1 MTAAQVLLAT
11 KDLSREE
18 WLRARMAGIG
28 GSDVSAIAGLNK
40 YKSPMGV
47 YLDKIGESTIE
58 DITSEAAYFGTLLE
72 DVVAQEFT
80 KRTGMKV
87 RNRFAILQHP
97 NHPYMLANVDR
108 MIVGKRE
115 GLECK
120 TASEYLKGEWEGD
133 EVPTPYLLQIQHYM
147 AVTGYD
153 AWWIAVLLGGNK
165 FIFKRIERDEEII
178 EYLIK
183 LEGDFWANH
192 VIKRNPPEFD
202 GSEASSRLLQ
212 ALYPQAEPKSEIQLD
227 KTVETLIEA
236 RDAYI
241 EDITALETKKKEIEN
256 QIKAQMG
263 ENEIGHVGSRTVKW
277 SNVTSNRIDTKT
289 LKAEKPE
296 IYQQYTKP
304 SVSRRFAIQ

>member
-47 YLDKIGESTIE
+47 YLDKIGESPIE
-58 DITSEAAYFGTLLE
+58 DITSEAAYFGNILE

-108 MIVGKRE
+108 MIVGKKE

>member
-47 YLDKIGESTIE
+47 YLDKIGESPIE

-97 NHPYMLANVDR
+97 KHPYMLANVDR
-108 MIVGKRE
+108 MIVGKKE

-147 AVTGYD
+147 AVTGYY

-256 QIKAQMG
+256 QIKAKMG
-263 ENEIGHVGSRTVKW
+263 ESEIGHVGSRTVKW

>member
-47 YLDKIGESTIE
+47 YLDKIGESPIE

-97 NHPYMLANVDR
+97 KHPYMLANVDR
-108 MIVGKRE
+108 MIVGKKE

-192 VIKRNPPEFD
+192 VIKKNPPEFD
-202 GSEASSRLLQ
+202 GSEASTRLLQ

>member
-1 MTAAQVLLAT
+1 MTAAHVLLAT

-47 YLDKIGESTIE
+47 YLDKIGESPIE

-97 NHPYMLANVDR
+97 KHPYMLANVDR
-108 MIVGKRE
+108 MIVGKKE

-183 LEGDFWANH
+183 LEGEFWANH

-227 KTVETLIEA
+227 KTVETLIDA

-289 LKAEKPE
+289 LKAERPE

>member
-47 YLDKIGESTIE
+47 YLDKIGESPIE
-58 DITSEAAYFGTLLE
+58 DIASEAAYFGNILE

-97 NHPYMLANVDR
+97 KHPYMLANVDR
-108 MIVGKRE
+108 MIVGKKE

-192 VIKRNPPEFD
+192 VIKKNPPEFD
-202 GSEASSRLLQ
+202 GSEASTRLLQ

>member
-40 YKSPMGV
+40 YKSPMSV
-47 YLDKIGESTIE
+47 YLDKIGESPIE
-58 DITSEAAYFGTLLE
+58 DMTSEAAYFGTLLE

-147 AVTGYD
+147 AVTGYE

-165 FIFKRIERDEEII
+165 FIFKHIERDEEII
-178 EYLIK
+178 QYLIK

-202 GSEASSRLLQ
+202 GSEASSKLLQ

-227 KTVETLIEA
+227 KSVETLIEA
-236 RDAYI
+236 RDTYI

-277 SNVTSNRIDTKT
+277 SNVTTNRIDTKT
-289 LKAEKPE
+289 LKAEQPE
-296 IYQQYTKP
+296 LYAQYTKP
-304 SVSRRFAIQ
+304 SVSRRFSIQ

>member
-47 YLDKIGESTIE
+47 YLDKIGESPIE

-97 NHPYMLANVDR
+97 KHPYMLANVDR
-108 MIVGKRE
+108 MIVGKKE

-227 KTVETLIEA
+227 KSVETLIEA

-241 EDITALETKKKEIEN
+241 EDITQLETKKKEIEN

>member
-47 YLDKIGESTIE
+47 YLDKIGESPIE

-108 MIVGKRE
+108 MIVGKKE

-212 ALYPQAEPKSEIQLD
+212 ALYPQADPKSEIQLD

-289 LKAEKPE
+289 LKAERPE

>member
-47 YLDKIGESTIE
+47 YLDKIGESPIE

-97 NHPYMLANVDR
+97 KHPYMLANVDR
-108 MIVGKRE
+108 MIVGKKE

-202 GSEASSRLLQ
+202 GSEASTRLLQ

-289 LKAEKPE
+289 LKAERPE

>member
-47 YLDKIGESTIE
+47 YLDKIGESPIE
-58 DITSEAAYFGTLLE
+58 DITSEAAYFGNILE

-108 MIVGKRE
+108 MIVGKKE

-147 AVTGYD
+147 AVTGYN

>member
-47 YLDKIGESTIE
+47 YLDKIGESPIE
-58 DITSEAAYFGTLLE
+58 DITSEAAYFGNILE

-108 MIVGKRE
+108 MIVGKKE

-147 AVTGYD
+147 AVTDYD

>member
-47 YLDKIGESTIE
+47 YLDKIGESPIE

-97 NHPYMLANVDR
+97 NHPFMLANVDR
-108 MIVGKRE
+108 MIVGKKE

-192 VIKRNPPEFD
+192 VIKKNPPEFD
-202 GSEASSRLLQ
+202 GSEVSTRLLQ
-212 ALYPQAEPKSEIQLD
+212 ALYPQAEPKSEVQLD

-289 LKAEKPE
+289 LKAERPE

>member
-47 YLDKIGESTIE
+47 YLDKIGESPIE

-108 MIVGKRE
+108 MIVGKKE

-256 QIKAQMG
+256 QIKAKMG

>member
-47 YLDKIGESTIE
+47 YLDKIGESPIE

-97 NHPYMLANVDR
+97 KHPYMLANVDR

-133 EVPTPYLLQIQHYM
+133 EVPAPYLLQIQHYM

-178 EYLIK
+178 QYLIQ

-227 KTVETLIEA
+227 KSVETLIEA
-236 RDAYI
+236 REAYI

-256 QIKAQMG
+256 QIKALMG

>member
-47 YLDKIGESTIE
+47 YLDKIGESPIE
-58 DITSEAAYFGTLLE
+58 DITNEAAYFGTLLE

-227 KTVETLIEA
+227 KTVETLIDA